1 MADALLK
8 KAGFVIRFSL
18 IVPTRHRTAGLR
30 RLLDSVSTTVRNPG
44 GIEVVAVI
52 DADDTESIA
61 FSYSGIAYRQVIV
74 PPGQTMGELNL
85 AGYRQAA
92 GRYLMLLNDDV
103 VIRSKGWDTE
113 IERVFAGWP
122 DGIVLVHV
130 NDLLF
135 RDTLCIFPCVTPAF
149 CELMG
154 GICHPAYRRYR
165 IDDHL
170 HNIFDLIHLLGYT
183 RRVFLP
189 QVVFEHTST
198 TGHYTPDPAT
208 LEFDD
213 RPFEELL
220 PQRRKIALD
229 CVERIEGRARP
240 EDRATRALFLEG
252 FPDSLALRRREYAVW
267 WPRIVPP
274 GVETPAVRAS
284 LGVRMAF
291 RFWEML
297 AKLGIG
303 LPPELFD
310 SRWYLQRYP
319 DVAAIG
325 QQPLTHYF
333 KTGAFHGY
341 NPSPNFDSNWY
352 LATNPDVAAS
362 GLNPLAHFV
371 LFGAREKRSPKP
383 LSDAAAISPPLLAEA
398 PAPLSV
404 LIPTHNRRTSLLR
417 TLEACHRHR
426 GGCELEFV
434 VIDDGSPDETASLL
448 GELASTVPGLR
459 WQSQP
464 AAGPARARNLAAS
477 LARYDV
483 LLFLGDDIVPASD
496 DFFRAHAL
504 RQAQHPDP
512 NFAVLGKLDWPDVP
526 DFPVNFTM
534 RQIHADG
541 SQFAYSRL
549 IPGSFAGWQ
558 FFYSS
563 NLSIKKSLVSDW
575 LSGGFDTGFPGA
587 AFEDIELAYRLFRS
601 QAGLRL
607 YYDPVS
613 LGMHYHAY
621 TVDTFIE
628 RQYRAGRSQRHLIDL
643 HPELADEYD
652 VRRIDRALRQ
662 PAKSSN
668 GERGDRAAASIDALK
683 EEACTLE
690 SRRLLG
696 TAEWHGEFLS
706 ALFILCLEDGYASC
720 CPAGNLA
727 AARNLILDRLFSR
740 LQRIP
745 AIKPFHGSP

>member
-1 MADALLK
+1 MPYEPP
-8 KAGFVIRFSL
+8 VFSL
-18 IVPTRHRTAGLR
+18 IVPTRRRTAGLR
-30 RLLDSVSTTVRNPG
+30 RLLDSVATTARNPPE
-44 GIEVVAVI
+44 IEVVAVI
-52 DADDTESIA
+52 DTDDAESIA

-92 GRYLMLLNDDV
+92 GQYLMLLNDDV

-113 IERVFAGWP
+113 IERVFAGWF
-122 DGIVLVHV
+122 DGIVLAHV

-135 RDTLCIFPCVTPAF
+135 RDTLCIFPCVTRAF
-149 CELMG
+149 CELAG

-198 TGHYTPDPAT
+198 HGHYTPDAAT
-208 LEFDD
+208 LEQDNGL
-213 RPFEELL
+213 FEDLL
-220 PQRRKIALD
+220 SVRRKIALD
-229 CVERIEGRARP
+229 CVEGIEDRARP
-240 EDRATRALFLEG
+240 EDRAARARFLEG
-252 FPDSLALRRREYAVW
+252 FPDSLALRRREYAIW
-267 WPRIVPP
+267 WPRIASA
-274 GVETPAVRAS
+274 GVEAPAVRAS
-284 LGVRMAF
+284 RGIRMAF
-291 RFWEML
+291 RLWEML

-303 LPPELFD
+303 LPLGLFD
-310 SRWYLQRYP
+310 SAWYLQRYP
-319 DVAAIG
+319 EVAALG

-362 GLNPLAHFV
+362 GLNPLVHFI
-371 LFGAREKRSPKP
+371 LFGAREKRGPKP
-383 LSDAAAISPPLLAEA
+383 LSHAAAISPPLLADA
-398 PAPLSV
+398 PAPISV
-404 LIPTHNRRTSLLR
+404 LIPTHNRRASLLR

-426 GGCELEFV
+426 GGCELEFM
-434 VIDDGSPDETASLL
+434 VIDDGSTDETAALL
-448 GELASTVPGLR
+448 GELASRLPGLR

-464 AAGPARARNLAAS
+464 AAGPAQARNLAAS
-477 LARYDV
+477 FARYNV

-504 RQAQHPDP
+504 RHAQHPQAD
-512 NFAVLGKLDWPDVP
+512 FAVLGKLDWPDVAE
-526 DFPVNFTM
+526 FPVNFTM
-534 RQIHADG
+534 RQIHEDG

-563 NLSIKKSLVSDW
+563 NLSIKKSLVADW
-575 LSGGFDTGFPGA
+575 LTDGFDTGFPGA

-601 QAGLRL
+601 HSGLRL

-621 TVDTFIE
+621 TVDSFIE
-628 RQYRAGRSQRHLIDL
+628 RQYRAGRSLRHLIHL

-662 PAKSSN
+662 PAKSSD
-668 GERGDRAAASIDALK
+668 GERASRAVASINSLK
-683 EEACTLE
+683 EKACTLE

-706 ALFILCLEDGYASC
+706 ALFTLCLEDGYASG
-720 CPAGNLA
+720 CPEGNLT

-745 AIKPFHGSP
+745 ASKPFCGSP